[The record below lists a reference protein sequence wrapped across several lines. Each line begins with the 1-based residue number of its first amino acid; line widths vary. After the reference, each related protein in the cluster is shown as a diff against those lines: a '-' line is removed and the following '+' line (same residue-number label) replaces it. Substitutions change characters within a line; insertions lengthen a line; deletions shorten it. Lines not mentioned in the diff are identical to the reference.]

1 MPRNIRP
8 ITRRTVL
15 AGGLG
20 VAAAATLPRFAA
32 ADPATRS
39 TLLRWARDTWT
50 SMAAMADPRTG
61 LVTDNID
68 GTLTTAA
75 HYTSPTNIG
84 GYLWSTLVARD
95 LGIINNGEA
104 NNRIRTTLRTLTTM
118 RHHEAAGM
126 YFNWY
131 DPRDGTALTSWP
143 DDGNPVE
150 PFVSSVDAAW
160 LGAALLVVRNGSG
173 GNRKLAGDL
182 FDAMRFD
189 VFADPTNSK
198 PYLNYG
204 GYYLDEPTRLPSPP
218 PTVARD
224 LIGEGRNVWYT
235 RDHHYDTIV
244 SETRITTYLGI
255 AKQQVPPESY
265 YQAWRTFPPDWDWQ
279 EIIPVGEWH
288 TYLGVDVYEGAY
300 DYLGHRT
307 VPGWGGSM
315 FEELMPNVF
324 VPEEIWAPDSW
335 GKNHPRH
342 VAVQRQHGLDAYGY
356 WGFSPASHPAGGYSE
371 WGVDALGLK
380 PDGYFSDIEH
390 TDRTRENPDPTY
402 GDGVVTPHA
411 AFLAMMHDREAAIS
425 NLVAIE
431 RDFDSYGPGG
441 FYDAIA
447 TRSGQVAKRYLALDQ
462 AMILGALGNVLTDG
476 GLRRY
481 FTQGE
486 VARHVRPVI
495 APEVFA
501 PTD

>member
-218 PTVARD
+218 PP
-224 LIGEGRNVWYT
+224 
-235 RDHHYDTIV
+235 
-244 SETRITTYLGI
+244 S
-255 AKQQVPPESY
+255 
-265 YQAWRTFPPDWDWQ
+265 
-279 EIIPVGEWH
+279 PV
-288 TYLGVDVYEGAY
+288 T
-300 DYLGHRT
+300 
-307 VPGWGGSM
+307 
-315 FEELMPNVF
+315 
-324 VPEEIWAPDSW
+324 
-335 GKNHPRH
+335 
-342 VAVQRQHGLDAYGY
+342 
-356 WGFSPASHPAGGYSE
+356 
-371 WGVDALGLK
+371 
-380 PDGYFSDIEH
+380 
-390 TDRTRENPDPTY
+390 
-402 GDGVVTPHA
+402 
-411 AFLAMMHDREAAIS
+411 
-425 NLVAIE
+425 
-431 RDFDSYGPGG
+431 
-441 FYDAIA
+441 
-447 TRSGQVAKRYLALDQ
+447 
-462 AMILGALGNVLTDG
+462 
-476 GLRRY
+476 
-481 FTQGE
+481 
-486 VARHVRPVI
+486 
-495 APEVFA
+495 
-501 PTD
+501 